1 VIFPLNTACGLVGD
15 RKMKNSIFAL
25 ISSCLAG
32 VALAG
37 PLGLEMGTTLGDL
50 KKITKLEKSDTFKY
64 NTKSLPSGH
73 SGFSDYDLLVTPEH
87 GLCEIVAWTPNIRT
101 SAYGDD
107 LIALFRR
114 FESSLQAK
122 YGAGKAYDFLRAG
135 SIWTAPRDWMMGLLK
150 NERSLAMTWPK
161 NAADKLP
168 DNLQTIS
175 LKASG
180 LGRETGVVTIWYKFD
195 NFNDCESLTKS
206 QDDSKL

>member
-1 VIFPLNTACGLVGD
+1 
-15 RKMKNSIFAL
+15 
-25 ISSCLAG
+25 LAG

-37 PLGLEMGTTLGDL
+37 PLGLEMGTTLSDL

-107 LIALFRR
+107 LITLFRR

-150 NERSLAMTWPK
+150 NERSLAMVWSTD
-161 NAADKLP
+161 AADKLQ
-168 DNLQTIS
+168 DNIQKIS
-175 LKASG
+175 LKASA
-180 LGRETGVVTIWYKFD
+180 LSTEVGVVTLKYEFN
-195 NFNDCESLTKS
+195 NFGDCENLKRSNN
-206 QDDSKL
+206 DSKL